1 MEISGKLLWQVRST
15 FIEGALVED
24 DAVKVN
30 KLRRIQSEPGM
41 SPKFQWEL
49 DIVEKGSDSEHDFS
63 DSTQDFQNGDDSSD
77 SCFED
82 IDWYRQVTPECWL
95 ADRQGEP
102 DMEEAL
108 RLIDQAS
115 FEPGTDAEV
124 VESSHASN
132 NIFDKVQGA
141 ESGNVSSV
149 EKVAFKERVRWADI
163 VDDPLAE
170 SCSDAKGLG
179 TEDLTTMPLPE
190 MSASLSEASEFAT
203 EIKMKRRVSTT
214 PIETSDAAADT
225 KTQRRNRRKSLID
238 KAANEQQYPG
248 TSRLR
253 SNAPA
258 FVPMAFE
265 AASVDKRL
273 CKQCGTSCKQSQ
285 KFCNSCGTSF
295 PVLPLAFMGG
305 AINDWDTNDWDTI
318 SQLEASSS
326 KSSHKNRRP
335 QLSYVASNLSYLESK
350 DEACVVAIKKITKL
364 GLNASEALRYHFEQW
379 GPVDDI
385 LFSTEPV
392 NGAPADLRGGRIRPP
407 GIGWIVMKNAVDAQ
421 QVLSHGEVQIV
432 NAIQIRVLP
441 FVKCKEQGDSQR
453 EC

>member
-1 MEISGKLLWQVRST
+1 
-15 FIEGALVED
+15 
-24 DAVKVN
+24 
-30 KLRRIQSEPGM
+30 
-41 SPKFQWEL
+41 
-49 DIVEKGSDSEHDFS
+49 
-63 DSTQDFQNGDDSSD
+63 
-77 SCFED
+77 
-82 IDWYRQVTPECWL
+82 
-95 ADRQGEP
+95 
-102 DMEEAL
+102 
-108 RLIDQAS
+108 
-115 FEPGTDAEV
+115 
-124 VESSHASN
+124 
-132 NIFDKVQGA
+132 
-141 ESGNVSSV
+141 
-149 EKVAFKERVRWADI
+149 
-163 VDDPLAE
+163 
-170 SCSDAKGLG
+170 
-179 TEDLTTMPLPE
+179 
-190 MSASLSEASEFAT
+190 
-203 EIKMKRRVSTT
+203 MKRRVSTT

-273 CKQCGTSCKQSQ
+273 CKQCGTNCKQSQ

-295 PVLPLAFMGG
+295 PVLPLAFMGD
-305 AINDWDTNDWDTI
+305 AINDWDTT
-318 SQLEASSS
+318 SQLEASAS

-350 DEACVVAIKKITKL
+350 DETCVVAIKKITKL
-364 GLNASEALRYHFEQW
+364 GLNARETLRHHFEQW

-407 GIGWIVMKNAVDAQ
+407 GMGWIVMKNAVDAQ

-432 NAIQIRVLP
+432 NATQIRVLP
-441 FVKCKEQGDSQR
+441 FVKKCVQGDSRR